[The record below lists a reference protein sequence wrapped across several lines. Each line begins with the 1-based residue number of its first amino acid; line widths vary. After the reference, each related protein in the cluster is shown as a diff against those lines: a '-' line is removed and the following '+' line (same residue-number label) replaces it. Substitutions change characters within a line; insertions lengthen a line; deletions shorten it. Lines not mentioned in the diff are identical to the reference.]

1 MFQQRSKATK
11 ATAECHLPPFDG
23 FALEASCRSDRGRIR
38 PLNEDSVCVVVPED
52 PRILHAK
59 GVLMVVADGMGGHQG
74 GDVASSM
81 AVERVRTDYYR
92 GASSPGQA
100 LAAAFNMANQDV
112 FDQARCYPKL
122 AGMGTTC
129 TAAAVV
135 NGLAWL
141 AHVGDSR
148 MYLVREGRAYRM
160 TQDHSATM
168 ELVKRGLLTLAEADH
183 HEERNVILR
192 ALGTHERLE
201 VATWKD
207 PFPLH
212 AGDRLVLCSD
222 GLYQAIPDDEFGEIC
237 TRQATSAQAC
247 DALLRAALDRDG
259 SDNIT
264 VAALYVSPAS
274 EEAAA

>member
-1 MFQQRSKATK
+1 MFQQRSKT
-11 ATAECHLPPFDG
+11 TAECHCLPFDR
-23 FALEASCRSDRGRIR
+23 FAVEASCRSDRGRIR

-52 PRILHAK
+52 PQILHAK
-59 GVLMVVADGMGGHQG
+59 GVLMVVADGMGGHEG
-74 GDVASSM
+74 GELASSM

-112 FDQARCYPKL
+112 FDHARCYPKL

-135 NGLAWL
+135 DGLAWL

-148 MYLVREGRAYRM
+148 MYLVREGSAYRM

-168 ELVKRGLLTLAEADH
+168 DLVNRGLLTLAEADH
-183 HEERNVILR
+183 HEARNVILR

-201 VATWKD
+201 VDTWKD
-207 PFPLH
+207 PFPLR

-222 GLYQAIPDDEFGEIC
+222 GLYETIPDDEIGDIC
-237 TRQATSAQAC
+237 ARQETSAQAC
-247 DALLRAALDRDG
+247 DSLLRAALDRDG
-259 SDNIT
+259 TDNIT
-264 VAALYVSPAS
+264 VAVLYVSQAS
-274 EEAAA
+274 EEATA

>member
-1 MFQQRSKATK
+1 MPQQRSKAT
-11 ATAECHLPPFDG
+11 AGCHWLPFDR
-23 FALEASCRSDRGRIR
+23 FAVDAGCRSDRGRIR

-52 PRILHAK
+52 PEMLSAK
-59 GVLMVVADGMGGHQG
+59 GVLMVVADGMGGHEG
-74 GDVASSM
+74 GELASSM
-81 AVERVRTDYYR
+81 AVERVRADYYR
-92 GASSPGQA
+92 GASNPGRA
-100 LAAAFNMANQDV
+100 LAAAFERANQDV
-112 FDQARCYPKL
+112 FDHARRHPKL

-135 NGLAWL
+135 NGFAWL

-148 MYLVREGRAYRM
+148 LYLVRGGSAYRM

-168 ELVKRGLLTLAEADH
+168 ELVNRGLLTLAEADR

-212 AGDRLVLCSD
+212 TGDRLVLCSD
-222 GLYQAIPDDEFGEIC
+222 GLYETIPDDELGDIC
-237 TRQATSAQAC
+237 TRQGTSAQAC
-247 DALLRAALDRDG
+247 DALLRTALDRDG
-259 SDNIT
+259 TDNIT
-264 VAALYVSPAS
+264 VAVLYVSPES
-274 EEAAA
+274 EEARK